1 MKDYIQLNKSDT
13 LKLGI
18 KDSNGNDT
26 GEFLEFDLEDIEL
39 PLRYQE
45 MVEKIKMLKHNLKN
59 QIAIIEKKQDYK
71 GKKMLSVNEE
81 ASARAYRD
89 FIREMAKVYDMFL
102 GKDGVKKLLNGGNLQ
117 WTSLLAIDKL
127 IEEQIVPH
135 LDIKQV
141 SIQDKI
147 KKIYGVEEENII
159 E

>member
-59 QIAIIEKKQDYK
+59 QIAIIEKKQDHK
-71 GKKMLSVNEE
+71 GKKMLSANEE

-89 FIREMAKVYDMFL
+89 FIREMAKAYDMFL

-117 WTSLLAIDKL
+117 WTSLLEIDKL